1 MLNVSKNLSHL
12 IDRLRGLSRCGK
24 SKLFS
29 VFFFLYWILEYD
41 DPGPNK
47 YSGFTTLW
55 TSVIVII
62 ILSLVKEYFAIT
74 FHNYKKPINVNLPM
88 NSDTN
93 SVTK

>member
-1 MLNVSKNLSHL
+1 MWAKTFL
-12 IDRLRGLSRCGK
+12 ILLIVWEDLADVENQSYF
-24 SKLFS
+24 LF
-29 VFFFLYWILEYD
+29 FFFLYWILEYD

>member
-1 MLNVSKNLSHL
+1 MWKIKV
-12 IDRLRGLSRCGK
+12 IFC
-24 SKLFS
+24 
-29 VFFFLYWILEYD
+29 FFFFFCID